1 MSADSILNSV
11 SRRWGTLSRLGSLI
25 PRHATSCFPVEDPTP
40 LKRARSAL
48 ALIAVATLAF
58 GVMMVHGNQVA
69 SAAEPL
75 IGQRLASLFDGPAR
89 ARRETIAWITQNKRT
104 DMAAALIAVMRY
116 AGVDRG
122 AIAGALETL
131 TGESHGDDWFKW
143 MLWQQA
149 HPEIEPVAGFDAFKA
164 AILSRIDTNFRDF
177 LYAGV
182 DHEIRLEEIVW
193 GGVIKD
199 GIAALTNPALV
210 TANEADYLGDNEPVF
225 GIVINGDERAYPY
238 RIMDW
243 HEMFNDVIGGV
254 PVSLAYCTLC
264 GSGILFETEV
274 EGYAAPFI
282 FGSSGFL
289 YRSNKLMYDQQTHSL
304 WNQFTG
310 RPVVGELTG
319 SGVELKIRPVVTAT
333 WGEWKARHPDTRVL
347 SLDTGYRRD
356 YDPGRP
362 YGEYFASPH
371 LMFPALTDDRRLA
384 AKDRVFGLRV
394 AGANKAWPLALFEGG
409 RVINDRVG
417 VLDIVLIGDAHSGSV
432 RAYRAGGYEF
442 ETLAGDNIRLV
453 ANGREW
459 RVEEASLVAS
469 NGERLSR
476 LPGHLAYWFAWSSYL
491 AGAELGG

>member
-1 MSADSILNSV
+1 MKDLTV
-11 SRRWGTLSRLGSLI
+11 
-25 PRHATSCFPVEDPTP
+25 F
-40 LKRARSAL
+40 KRVRSAV
-48 ALIAVATLAF
+48 ALIAVASLAY
-58 GVMMVHGNQVA
+58 GVMTVHGNQKDLA
-69 SAAEPL
+69 PEPS
-75 IGQRLASLFDGPAR
+75 IKQRLTSLYDGPAR
-89 ARRETIAWITQNKRT
+89 ARRETIAWITTQQRR
-104 DMAAALIAVMRY
+104 DMAAALIAVMRF
-116 AGVDRG
+116 AGSDRG
-122 AIAGALETL
+122 ALAAALETL
-131 TGESHGDDWFKW
+131 TGESHGDDWFEW

-177 LYAGV
+177 LYADV

-193 GGVIKD
+193 GGVTKD
-199 GIAALTNPALV
+199 GIPALTNPALV
-210 TANEADYLGDNEPVF
+210 AAGEADYLGDNEPVF

-254 PVSLAYCTLC
+254 PVALAYCTLC
-264 GSGILFETEV
+264 GSGILFETAV
-274 EGYAAPFI
+274 EGRAAPFT
-282 FGSSGFL
+282 FGSSGLL

-319 SGVELKIRPVVTAT
+319 SGVELKVRPVVTAT
-333 WGEWKARHPDTRVL
+333 WGEWKARHPGTRVL

-362 YGEYFASPH
+362 YDEYFASSE
-371 LMFPALTDDRRLA
+371 LMFPALTEDRRLA
-384 AKDRVFGLRV
+384 PKDQVFGLRV

-409 RVINDRVG
+409 RVLNDSVG
-417 VLDIVLIGDAHSGSV
+417 VLDIVLIGDAGSRSV

-442 ETLAGDNIRLV
+442 ETRAGDNTRLV

-459 RVEEASLVAS
+459 RMEEASLVAG

-476 LPGHLAYWFAWSSYL
+476 LPGHLAYWFAWSSYF
-491 AGAELGG
+491 AGAEFGG